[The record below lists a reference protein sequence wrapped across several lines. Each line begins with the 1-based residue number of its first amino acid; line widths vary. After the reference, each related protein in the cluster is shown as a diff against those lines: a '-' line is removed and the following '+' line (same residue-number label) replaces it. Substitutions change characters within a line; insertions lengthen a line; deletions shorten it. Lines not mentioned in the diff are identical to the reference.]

1 MPIYN
6 RSNSQILIKIHSSDR
21 LRIAQMLFKES
32 VHVQDVL
39 LQVALGHSLIGSQSC
54 LAALSKDIIQHAL
67 ATAIEEAYWESR
79 SQEGL
84 LTPKPVARRSKF
96 CPELPEMAEL
106 PDQAIRRAVV
116 RPLSTSP
123 LLFRTNHSSWFASS
137 NSDGRD
143 MLRMPAPSPCSSRK
157 QPPRHSLTRKSPRY

>member
-1 MPIYN
+1 
-6 RSNSQILIKIHSSDR
+6 
-21 LRIAQMLFKES
+21 MLFKES

-67 ATAIEEAYWESR
+67 ASAIEEAYWESR

-116 RPLSTSP
+116 RPFSKSP
-123 LLFRTNHSSWFASS
+123 ILFRTNHSSWSLAPS
-137 NSDGRD
+137 NSDGQQ
-143 MLRMPAPSPCSSRK
+143 MLRMSAPSPCSSRV
-157 QPPRHSLTRKSPRY
+157 QPPRRSSTHSGKMLRH